1 MSFGP
6 QKLSDEHPGLPR
18 TTPRKAKE
26 TGEHNGVN
34 DKGFSWYMQF
44 CCRIK
49 APIAAAIRPLLLLL
63 NCRAEIELLVI
74 RWLMSGIAPGL
85 DPEAGALCL
94 RLCVLREG
102 DNVEKR
108 G

>member
-1 MSFGP
+1 MSTP
-6 QKLSDEHPGLPR
+6 DYPGLPR
-18 TTPRKAKE
+18 EKAKE
-26 TGEHNGVN
+26 TGEHYGVN
-34 DKGFSWYMQF
+34 DKGFSWGMQF
-44 CCRIK
+44 CCWIK

-85 DPEAGALCL
+85 DPEAGALYL